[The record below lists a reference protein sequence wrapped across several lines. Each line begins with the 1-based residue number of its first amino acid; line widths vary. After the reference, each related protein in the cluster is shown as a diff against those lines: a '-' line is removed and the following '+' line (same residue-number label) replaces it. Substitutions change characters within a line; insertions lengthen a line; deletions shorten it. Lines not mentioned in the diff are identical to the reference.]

1 MSEIFAYMCDMA
13 LLSKHQ
19 RPRGGRNEEN
29 GTMSYYRSGFSSY
42 AEFKREANFG
52 SDRLGKEELE
62 LLRALEQ
69 DDDFFDPD
77 RDKKY
82 RSPWD

>member
-1 MSEIFAYMCDMA
+1 MNGI
-13 LLSKHQ
+13 
-19 RPRGGRNEEN
+19 RNN
-29 GTMSYYRSGFSSY
+29 GKTMSYFRTGFSSFD
-42 AEFKREANFG
+42 EFKREGMNG

-62 LLRALEQ
+62 LLQALEQ

-77 RDKKY
+77 RAKKY

>member
-1 MSEIFAYMCDMA
+1 
-13 LLSKHQ
+13 
-19 RPRGGRNEEN
+19 
-29 GTMSYYRSGFSSY
+29 MSYYRTGFSSF
-42 AEFKREANFG
+42 AEFKREG
-52 SDRLGKEELE
+52 MVGGDHLGKEELE

-77 RDKKY
+77 REKKY